1 MIFHHLSD
9 YFIHFRLI
17 DHFTK
22 IIPIVLINLINLKF
36 LFDFHNFFN
45 LMNN

>member
-1 MIFHHLSD
+1 MIFHDLSD

-22 IIPIVLINLINLKF
+22 IIPIVLINLKF
-36 LFDFHNFFN
+36 LFHFHNFFN

>member
-22 IIPIVLINLINLKF
+22 IIPIVLINLKF
-36 LFDFHNFFN
+36 LFHSHNFFN
-45 LMNN
+45 LMTN